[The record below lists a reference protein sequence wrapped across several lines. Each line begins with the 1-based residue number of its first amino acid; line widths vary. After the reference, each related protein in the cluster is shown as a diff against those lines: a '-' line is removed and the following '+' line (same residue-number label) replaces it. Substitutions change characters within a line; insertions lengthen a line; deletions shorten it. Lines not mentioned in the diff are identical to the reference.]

1 MNTIKRILVLL
12 DNSAEMEKV
21 APCFADLPFGWK
33 AYFSGGEDDAL
44 RQIADEDFEM
54 VFVDLSAGPF
64 AGVEFLNGVWNEKP
78 ATKRFLLG
86 NTPTPELMTACALG
100 AHQFLQKPL
109 SNPEVRSALERGA
122 YIDSLLQERPIQR
135 MVSRIRT
142 FPARPTVYLELMR
155 ELRSVNASAQTVGE
169 LVSQDF
175 AISTKL
181 IQLINSAAFGL
192 SQPVST
198 PEDAVLLLGMETT
211 ASLVLGIE
219 AFSRLDKMKPMYF
232 AMDRLW
238 SHSQTIARYARQ
250 IAEKVTND
258 RGIARD
264 AYTAGL
270 LHDIGKLALSLNLEG
285 DYKAAVNAAHEK
297 NLPLHEVEKEML
309 GATHAEAGA
318 YLLAVWG
325 LPGGIV
331 EGVARH
337 HQAARHFTGGFTSG
351 VAVHLA
357 NAMEGAKNSI
367 RCGVPEFRLD
377 LNYPERL
384 GLQEHFDS
392 IREIVSFPPIPVEL
406 AGLFEAE
413 KPARGAEAAAEEPLP
428 ENPWFARWF
437 GA

>member
-1 MNTIKRILVLL
+1 M
-12 DNSAEMEKV
+12 
-21 APCFADLPFGWK
+21 
-33 AYFSGGEDDAL
+33 
-44 RQIADEDFEM
+44 RQIAAEDFEM
-54 VFVDLSAGPF
+54 IFADLSAGPF

-78 ATKRFLLG
+78 RSTRFLIG
-86 NTPTPELMTACALG
+86 TTPTPELMTACALG

-109 SNPEVRSALERGA
+109 TVPEVRAALERGA
-122 YIDSLLQERPIQR
+122 LIDSLLQDRPIQR

-155 ELRSVNASAQTVGE
+155 ELRSSNASAQTVGA

-198 PEDAVLLLGMETT
+198 PADAVLLLGMETT
-211 ASLVLGIE
+211 ASPVLGIE

-238 SHSQTIARYARQ
+238 SHSQTVARYARQ

-258 RGIARD
+258 RGIAHE

-270 LHDIGKLALSLNLEG
+270 LHDIGKLALSLNLEAE
-285 DYKAAVNAAHEK
+285 YKTAVNISHEK
-297 NLPLHEVEKEML
+297 NLPLHEVEKENL

-325 LPGGIV
+325 LPGGII
-331 EGVARH
+331 EGVSRH
-337 HQAARHFTGGFTSG
+337 HQAARHFTGEFTPA

-357 NAMEGAKNSI
+357 NGLEGAKNSI

-377 LNYPERL
+377 LDYPPRL
-384 GLQEHFDS
+384 GLQEHFDA

-406 AGLFEAE
+406 GSSFDKEGTAE
-413 KPARGAEAAAEEPLP
+413 PAPAEMHATLP
-428 ENPWFARWF
+428 DKPWFARWF